1 MEVRDRLPLAL
12 WRNSHDLSET
22 EFERRVQHLLENER

>member
-12 WRNSHDLSET
+12 WRNDLSET